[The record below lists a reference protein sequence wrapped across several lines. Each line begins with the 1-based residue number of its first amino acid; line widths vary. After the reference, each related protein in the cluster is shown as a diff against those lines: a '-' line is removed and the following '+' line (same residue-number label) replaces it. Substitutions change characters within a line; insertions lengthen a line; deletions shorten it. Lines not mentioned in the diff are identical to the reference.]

1 MPRWA
6 WVVLAV
12 MVPLL
17 LAAMVVCTIEAWGLA
32 GWM

>member
-17 LAAMVVCTIEAWGLA
+17 LAAMVMSTIEAAYLA